1 MALIKCPECGK
12 DVSDTA
18 KSCIHC
24 GYVLKE
30 DIVAQP
36 QTFVI
41 APENQKSA
49 KKSLNKGVTINLI
62 VAIVY
67 LLFFA
72 AYAFVGEG
80 IYIDGIDRSGIIG
93 PIGLCIG
100 IIPIAM
106 SIVIFAV
113 PKLRNKLFLIL
124 YILACIVSSPL
135 IVFTTIFMGPAALA
149 LLIGIVLVIKSM
161 LMKD

>member
-30 DIVAQP
+30 DVVAQP

-41 APENQKSA
+41 APENQNSA

-62 VAIVY
+62 VATVS

-72 AYAFVGEG
+72 VYAFVGEG

-113 PKLRNKLFLIL
+113 PKLRKKLFLIM

-135 IVFTTIFMGPAALA
+135 MIFTTIIMVPAAVA
-149 LLIGIVLVIKSM
+149 LLTGIILVIKSM
-161 LMKD
+161 FVKD

>member
-36 QTFVI
+36 QSFAT
-41 APENQKSA
+41 APKNQNSD

-62 VAIVY
+62 VATAS

-72 AYAFVGEG
+72 VYAFVGEG
-80 IYIDGIDRSGIIG
+80 IYIGGIDRSGIVG

-100 IIPIAM
+100 LIPVAM

-124 YILACIVSSPL
+124 YILTCIVSSPL
-135 IVFTTIFMGPAALA
+135 IVFTTIFMVPAAIA
-149 LLIGIVLVIKSM
+149 LLTGIVLVIKSM
-161 LMKD
+161 FVKD

>member
-30 DIVAQP
+30 EVIAQS

-41 APENQKSA
+41 APENQDSA

-62 VAIVY
+62 VTMVS

-72 AYAFVGEG
+72 VYAFVGEG

-135 IVFTTIFMGPAALA
+135 IVCTTIFIAPAAVA

-161 LMKD
+161 FVKD

>member
-36 QTFVI
+36 QSFAT
-41 APENQKSA
+41 APQNQNSA

-62 VAIVY
+62 VTIVY

-72 AYAFVGEG
+72 LYAFFSDG
-80 IYIDGIDRSGIIG
+80 IFIGGIDRSGIIG
-93 PIGLCIG
+93 PVGLCIG

-135 IVFTTIFMGPAALA
+135 IVFANIFMVPAALA

-161 LMKD
+161 LVKD